1 MPILKFNGTT
11 EEKVKEYSKKI
22 NEIAE
27 LIVSKPEAILMMV
40 NNNNIFVAEKT
51 NKRIYVEV
59 DWLKRSE
66 ESRVLLV
73 EHLTNFFGNE
83 GVNVSVKFTE
93 INNDLYVNNEKRG

>member
-40 NNNNIFVAEKT
+40 NNSNIFVAENT

-83 GVNVSVKFTE
+83 GFNVSVKFTE

>member
-22 NEIAE
+22 NEIAD

-40 NNNNIFVAEKT
+40 NNNNIFVAENT

>member
-40 NNNNIFVAEKT
+40 NNNNIFVAENT